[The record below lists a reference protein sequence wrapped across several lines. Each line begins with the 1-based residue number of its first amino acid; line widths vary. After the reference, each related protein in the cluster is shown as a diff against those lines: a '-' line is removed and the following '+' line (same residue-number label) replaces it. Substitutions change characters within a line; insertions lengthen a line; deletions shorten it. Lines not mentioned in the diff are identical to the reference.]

1 MQLRLATSDDLADIA
16 RLGRLM
22 HQESSFAP
30 LDYDVDRVKETI
42 GCLIDKNQFVVVV
55 EGTNGE
61 IVGGMAGMVEQSWFG
76 GDMIANDLALFLDPA
91 VRGGRLAFRLVAAW
105 ITWAK
110 MAGAKQLR
118 PGVVSGSKAAE
129 EMYERMGFQKTGATF
144 CMKGV

>member
-55 EGTNGE
+55 EDTNGE

>member
-1 MQLRLATSDDLADIA
+1 MQLRLATCNDLADIA
-16 RLGRLM
+16 RLGRMM

-55 EGTNGE
+55 EDTNGE
-61 IVGGMAGMVEQSWFG
+61 IVGVMAGMVEQSWFG
-76 GDMIANDLALFLDPA
+76 GDMIANDLGLFLDPK

-105 ITWAK
+105 ITWSK
-110 MAGAKQLR
+110 MAGAKQIR

-144 CMKGV
+144 CMRGV

>member
-16 RLGRLM
+16 RLGRMM

-30 LDYDVDRVKETI
+30 LDYDVERVKDSI
-42 GCLIDKNQFVVVV
+42 GGLIDKSQFVVVV
-55 EGTNGE
+55 EDTTGE
-61 IVGGMAGMVEQSWFG
+61 IVGCMAGMVEQSWFG
-76 GDMIANDLALFLDPA
+76 GDMIANDLALFLDPK

-105 ITWAK
+105 ITWSK
-110 MAGAKQLR
+110 MAGAKQIR

-144 CMKGV
+144 CMRGV

>member
-1 MQLRLATSDDLADIA
+1 MQLRLATCNDLADIA
-16 RLGRLM
+16 RLGRMM

-55 EGTNGE
+55 EDTNGE
-61 IVGGMAGMVEQSWFG
+61 IVGVMAGMVEQSWFG
-76 GDMIANDLALFLDPA
+76 GDMIANDLGLFLDPK

-105 ITWAK
+105 ITWSK
-110 MAGAKQLR
+110 MAGAKQIR

-129 EMYERMGFQKTGATF
+129 EMYERMGFRKTGATF

>member
-55 EGTNGE
+55 EGKNGE

>member
-1 MQLRLATSDDLADIA
+1 MQLRLATCNDLADIA
-16 RLGRLM
+16 RLGRMM

-55 EGTNGE
+55 EDTNGE
-61 IVGGMAGMVEQSWFG
+61 IVGVMAGMVEQSWFG

-118 PGVVSGSKAAE
+118 PGVVSGSRAAE
-129 EMYERMGFQKTGATF
+129 EMYERMGFTKTGATF
-144 CMKGV
+144 CMRGV

>member
-55 EGTNGE
+55 EDTNGE

-144 CMKGV
+144 CMRGV

>member
-16 RLGRLM
+16 RLGHLM

-55 EGTNGE
+55 EDTNGE

-144 CMKGV
+144 CMRGV